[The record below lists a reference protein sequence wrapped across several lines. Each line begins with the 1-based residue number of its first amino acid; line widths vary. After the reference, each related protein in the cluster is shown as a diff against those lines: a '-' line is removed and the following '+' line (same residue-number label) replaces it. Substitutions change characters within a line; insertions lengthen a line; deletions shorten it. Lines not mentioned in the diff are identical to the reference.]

1 MAFNWFKKLKNGLS
15 KSAAKV
21 QKSITAVVGKKTLD
35 QETLN
40 ELEDQLIM
48 ADLGLRSA
56 SQIVEKLKSQKFL
69 IEKDT
74 KEISESKV
82 FNVVAN
88 EISKILQPCEKDLF
102 KKKIDT
108 PCVLLLSGVNGSGK
122 TTTAGK
128 ISEKLRKNNKK
139 VVIAACDTFR
149 AAAVSQLETWAERTG
164 SIFVKGDENSDPA
177 AVAYK
182 SMELAIKEKADYL
195 IIDTAGRL
203 QNKSDLMQELSKTC
217 RVLSKLNKNAPQE
230 KVVVLDGTVG
240 QNAHS
245 QLKHFDEAIGITGI
259 IVTKLDG
266 TAKGGVI
273 ISLAEEFKKPIYAIG
288 VGEKVDDLDVFKA
301 DEFSKAIMG
310 ID

>member
-245 QLKHFDEAIGITGI
+245 QLKHFDEAIGVTGI

-288 VGEKVDDLDVFKA
+288 VGEKVEDLDVFKA
-301 DEFSKAIMG
+301 DEFSRAIMG

>member
-21 QKSITAVVGKKTLD
+21 QKSITAVVGKKSLD

-164 SIFVKGDENSDPA
+164 SIFVKGDDNSDPA

-245 QLKHFDEAIGITGI
+245 QLKHFDEAIGVTGI

-288 VGEKVDDLDVFKA
+288 VGEKVEDLDVFKA
-301 DEFSKAIMG
+301 DEFSRAIMG

>member
-15 KSAAKV
+15 KSATKV
-21 QKSITAVVGKKTLD
+21 KKSITAVVGKKTLD

-164 SIFVKGDENSDPA
+164 SIFVKGDDNSDPA

-288 VGEKVDDLDVFKA
+288 VGEKVEDLDVFKA
-301 DEFSKAIMG
+301 DEFSRAIMG

>member
-35 QETLN
+35 QETLS

-56 SQIVEKLKSQKFL
+56 GQIVEKLKSQKFL

-102 KKKIDT
+102 EKNIDT

-164 SIFVKGDENSDPA
+164 SIFVKGDDNSDPA

-288 VGEKVDDLDVFKA
+288 VGEKVEDLDVFKA
-301 DEFSKAIMG
+301 DEFSRAIMG